1 MFIYMKEREIIP
13 ELDLDWSRVTDE
25 IVAFIQDTLSR
36 AGFKRAV
43 VGLSGGVDSALTA
56 YLATKALGCGNVFC
70 VKMPYKTSS
79 TSSLADADAVINMLN
94 VASETVDISS
104 MVDSFVDRLPDMDHI
119 RKGNVMARV
128 RMIVLY
134 DISAREKALVMG
146 TGNKTERL
154 LGYTTLFG
162 DSACAL
168 NPIGDLYKTQVWALA
183 SYAGLPQQVISKP
196 PSADLWV
203 GQTDEDELGVPYI
216 VVDKVLHYYF
226 DRNKK
231 KEEIVSGGIEEG
243 IVERILTLAEQ
254 NRFKREPAPI
264 AKITNPVGNK

>member
-1 MFIYMKEREIIP
+1 MKEREIIP
-13 ELDLDWSRVTDE
+13 ELDLDWSKVTDE
-25 IVAFIQDTLSR
+25 IVTFIRDMFSR
-36 AGFKRAV
+36 TGFSRAV

-56 YLATKALGCGNVFC
+56 YLTTRALGRENILC

-79 TSSLADADAVINMLN
+79 ASSISDADAVIKMLD
-94 VASETVDISS
+94 VASETVDISR
-104 MVDSFVDRLPDMDHI
+104 MVDTFADRFPDMDHI

-154 LGYTTLFG
+154 LGYTTLYG

-168 NPIGDLYKTQVWALA
+168 NPIGDLYKTQVWAMA
-183 SYAGLPQQVISKP
+183 SYAGLPQHIISKP

-203 GQTDEDELGVPYI
+203 GQTDEGELGVPYA

-226 DRNKK
+226 DRNKT
-231 KEEIVSGGIEEG
+231 KEEIVSSGVDPG

-254 NRFKREPAPI
+254 NRFKREAAPI
-264 AKITNPVGNK
+264 AKITIPLAIK